1 MSRSRTAFT
10 LGLILIIA
18 SFLRLYHLK
27 TTPPG
32 LYPDEAMDGTNAQE
46 TLQTGHF
53 KVYYPENNGRE
64 GLFMNMQAVFLKVI
78 GQNEPWVLRLPSAIF
93 GILTVLGMFSLTRE
107 LFRYEIPM
115 STNIRKQPE
124 DSYIRKKFIF
134 RSEHIALLSAFL
146 LATSFWHINFS
157 RISFRA
163 ITAPFFLVWAIY
175 FLLLGFNKL
184 ARGEKFRYATLFHII
199 GGIFFGLGFYTYIAY
214 RVMPLLV
221 LFVIIYFWRI
231 ANRNG
236 WVKNFLHS
244 AAHFLFFTFIVAL
257 PIGWYYLKHPAD
269 FLGRTAQ
276 VSIFSSP
283 SPIKALAW
291 NTVKTLGMFNVRGDY
306 NWRHNISGAPELFW
320 PVGIL
325 FLIGI
330 ILGIRSIFATKY
342 EKHTNIRKTENG
354 FCTFV
359 KNLYFVAENKF
370 GFWVLFLWFALALL
384 PVVISNEGIPHAL
397 RSILLIPPAIMF
409 AAIGGMWFYE
419 FLSTKIRKPILF
431 SIFYFLFSIIA
442 VQAYYAYFISW
453 AQNPNVPGAF
463 ATNYAELGHALN
475 ALPNNIPKYVVVKT
489 GGVLVN
495 GIPMPAQ
502 TVMFIT
508 NTYTK
513 QGQAAKNIHYVLPDE
528 ENKIPAGAMKFYLN

>member
-244 AAHFLFFTFIVAL
+244 AAHFLFFVG
-257 PIGWYYLKHPAD
+257 IGKAEHRGVVLDGSKLFEQSATHPLAGRIRRHP
-269 FLGRTAQ
+269 FGMGLFQLEQFGKQLVVLGVRNLGRIQHIIAPAIPLYFFAKL
-276 VSIFSSP
+276 SN
-283 SPIKALAW
+283 AL
-291 NTVKTLGMFNVRGDY
+291 L
-306 NWRHNISGAPELFW
+306 H
-320 PVGIL
+320 
-325 FLIGI
+325 GI
-330 ILGIRSIFATKY
+330 IRHG
-342 EKHTNIRKTENG
+342 
-354 FCTFV
+354 
-359 KNLYFVAENKF
+359 
-370 GFWVLFLWFALALL
+370 
-384 PVVISNEGIPHAL
+384 
-397 RSILLIPPAIMF
+397 
-409 AAIGGMWFYE
+409 
-419 FLSTKIRKPILF
+419 
-431 SIFYFLFSIIA
+431 
-442 VQAYYAYFISW
+442 
-453 AQNPNVPGAF
+453 
-463 ATNYAELGHALN
+463 
-475 ALPNNIPKYVVVKT
+475 
-489 GGVLVN
+489 
-495 GIPMPAQ
+495 
-502 TVMFIT
+502 
-508 NTYTK
+508 
-513 QGQAAKNIHYVLPDE
+513 
-528 ENKIPAGAMKFYLN
+528 